1 MSIKKRLDEEKKA
14 KKAGGRRYGA
24 NAAERRAADWGT
36 AKADEVKALIVAA
49 ARAGGAVR
57 FGYTADQGAYALGI
71 YGDGDTPYTEYVRPG
86 EDLGEVLRNLTET
99 FFEIY
104 DDNNPETTK

>member
-1 MSIKKRLDEEKKA
+1 MSATKRMAEEKKA
-14 KKAGGRRYGA
+14 KKTAGRRYGA

-36 AKADEVKALIVAA
+36 AKPEELKSLIVAA

-104 DDNNPETTK
+104 DDNNPETKK